1 MFGADTIRSRA
12 PQQPSSIRRHERRNG
27 FTLLELL
34 LVVSIMAVLASI
46 AIPQVAWILGDR
58 RIVRGAKLIREEL
71 MLARID
77 SMRQGRILMVDAAL
91 ESNSIRI
98 KPYYSLADS
107 VNAVDQT
114 GSQSAML
121 SGAEQ
126 GQTVAVVQDDSETRQ
141 LELPEDVA
149 VKSVAV
155 VSAARAME
163 IEQATM
169 SNQAEGFSQPIL
181 FYPDGTTSTAAIVIT
196 HPVHGQI
203 TVKLRGI
210 TGDVTIGEVGANQ

>member
-1 MFGADTIRSRA
+1 M
-12 PQQPSSIRRHERRNG
+12 PSNRNSETRIARGG
-27 FTLLELL
+27 FSLLELL
-34 LVVSIMAVLASI
+34 LTLAILSILASI

-77 SMRQGRILMVDAAL
+77 SMREGRILMVDAML
-91 ESNSIRI
+91 ESNELRI
-98 KPYYSLADS
+98 QPYSSLADS
-107 VNAVDQT
+107 VNAIDQT

-126 GQTVAVVQDDSETRQ
+126 AQLVPVVQDETKIRS
-141 LELPEDVA
+141 LELPIDVV
-149 VKSVAV
+149 VKSVSV

-169 SNQAEGFSQPIL
+169 SNQSEGYSQPIL
-181 FYPDGTTSTAAIVIT
+181 FYPDGTTSTAAVVLS

-203 TVKLRGI
+203 TVRLRGI
-210 TGDVTIGEVGANQ
+210 TGEVTLSEVGPNQ

>member
-1 MFGADTIRSRA
+1 M
-12 PQQPSSIRRHERRNG
+12 SSNRNSETSIARGG
-27 FTLLELL
+27 FSLLEMLL
-34 LVVSIMAVLASI
+34 TLAILSILASI

-77 SMRQGRILMVDAAL
+77 SMRQGRILMVDAML
-91 ESNSIRI
+91 ESNELRI
-98 KPYYSLADS
+98 QPYSSLADS
-107 VNAVDQT
+107 VNALDQT

-126 GQTVAVVQDDSETRQ
+126 AQLVPVVQDETKIRS
-141 LELPEDVA
+141 LELPIDVV
-149 VKSVAV
+149 VKSVSV

-169 SNQAEGFSQPIL
+169 SNQSEGYSQPIL
-181 FYPDGTTSTAAIVIT
+181 FYPDGTTSTAAVVLS

-203 TVKLRGI
+203 TVRLRGI
-210 TGDVTIGEVGANQ
+210 TGEVTLSEVGPNQ